1 MRAGAGRRTR
11 SRRGTG
17 AATAWGSAN
26 CERLRAGAARLRRAA
41 RPRRSSGVSVAAI
54 AAIAAMCRGQNLGRA
69 AFPRQ
74 EYLLTPLH
82 AGTAFAGDLDLQHF
96 VAQRDIELE
105 GIAVIA
111 DVFDDALQDV
121 LPAAAFLSRGDRHVL
136 RADQD
141 DDPASLWRSKSP
153 PPRANGGAAH
163 EHHHAFVAGRLDD
176 LRCQQ
181 VRIAQEIG

>member
-17 AATAWGSAN
+17 AATAWGSAS

-54 AAIAAMCRGQNLGRA
+54 AARCRGQNLGRA

-136 RADQD
+136 
-141 DDPASLWRSKSP
+141 
-153 PPRANGGAAH
+153 
-163 EHHHAFVAGRLDD
+163 
-176 LRCQQ
+176 
-181 VRIAQEIG
+181 